1 MNENPPAAWQ
11 GLEPEQAAQ
20 RLAADGANE
29 LPQPAPRTLGRI
41 ALEALR
47 EPMLQ
52 LLLASVA
59 IYAALGDLHEA
70 AMLSA
75 FVAVSFAITLWQER
89 RTERVLETL
98 RELTSPR
105 ALVLRGGERLRIQGR
120 EVVVGDLLL
129 LGDGDRIAA
138 DAQLLAC
145 HDLLTD
151 ESLLSGESM
160 PVPKQAAAPDAG
172 PEATPDPSGLSQVY
186 AGTLVISGQGLA
198 RVTATG
204 ARSEIG
210 RIGKSLGEVEMP
222 ATPLWLET
230 RRLVRIFSLLGLGIS
245 LAVLLLYGWLRGD
258 WLGGVLAGLTLAM
271 SMLPQE
277 FLLILTVFTAM
288 GAWRLS
294 RQQVLTRRS
303 AAIETLGAATVLCSD
318 KTGTLTL
325 NRMAVA
331 ELVLASD
338 QGLQRWRA
346 DDPAAA
352 TLPAAFHALLD
363 ASWLASERE
372 PVDPM
377 EQAIHRLGQQQRHA
391 TERFDGFELV
401 HEYNLS
407 PELLAMSHVWQVPVQ
422 DTHEVA
428 VKGAPE
434 AVARLCQLAPERRQA
449 LLAAAQAMAGDG
461 LRVLAVARA
470 GFEGHDWPAT
480 QHGFDFELL
489 GLVGLSDPVR
499 PGVPEAVRDCRAAGI
514 RVLMI
519 TGDHPETARAIA
531 RQAGLEHQGELLT
544 GTELA
549 ALDDPALRERV
560 RTVAV
565 YARVRPEQKLRIV
578 EALKANGEVVA
589 MTGDGVN
596 DAPSLR
602 AAHIG
607 IAMGQRGTDVAREA
621 AALVL
626 LKDDFAS
633 MVGAIRAG
641 RGIFDNLR
649 KAMAY
654 VLAVHVPIAGL
665 SLLPLLLGWP
675 LVFMPVH
682 IAFLELVIDPV
693 ASLVFESEPQDPELM
708 RRPPRDPAAPL
719 FSLQL
724 IALSLLQGGLVLAGV
739 GALFAGLWLN
749 GIGEAQARAMTFVA
763 LVSASFGLV
772 LLKRGRDLRGLL
784 RPNPALLAIA
794 ALTAGLLA
802 LALLLPAARGLFQF
816 APLPLDW
823 VLGAGLLGLLAPA
836 AALPWQRRGRGRPPG

>member
-1 MNENPPAAWQ
+1 MNENPPAAWP
-11 GLEPEQAAQ
+11 GLTPEQAAQ
-20 RLAADGANE
+20 RLAADGPNE

-59 IYAALGDLHEA
+59 IYAALGDRHEA

-75 FVAVSFAITLWQER
+75 FVAVSLAITLWQER

-105 ALVLRGGERLRIQGR
+105 ALVLRGGERLRIQGS

-160 PVPKQAAAPDAG
+160 PVPKSPAAPDAG
-172 PEATPDPSGLSQVY
+172 PTDRNGLSQVY

-210 RIGKSLGEVEMP
+210 RIGKTLGEVEIP
-222 ATPLWLET
+222 ATPLLLET
-230 RRLVRIFSLLGLGIS
+230 RRLVRIFSVLGLGIS
-245 LAVLLLYGWLRGD
+245 LAVLLLYGWLRAD

-303 AAIETLGAATVLCSD
+303 AAIETLGAATVLCTD

-331 ELVLASD
+331 ELALESD

-346 DDPAAA
+346 DGAGEA

-377 EQAIHRLGQQQRHA
+377 EQAIHRLGQQQRNA
-391 TERFDGFELV
+391 AERFDGFELV

-422 DTHEVA
+422 ETHEVA

-434 AVARLCQLAPERRQA
+434 AVARLCQLDPERTQA
-449 LLAAAQAMAGDG
+449 LLATAHAMASNG

-470 GFEGHDWPAT
+470 SFEGHDWPAT
-480 QHGFDFELL
+480 QQGFDFELL

-499 PGVPEAVRDCRAAGI
+499 PGVPEAIRDCRAAGI
-514 RVLMI
+514 RVVMI
-519 TGDHPETARAIA
+519 TGDYPETARAIA
-531 RQAGLEHQGELLT
+531 RQAGLAHEGRLLT

-549 ALDDPALRERV
+549 ALDDQALRERV
-560 RTVAV
+560 KTVAV

-596 DAPSLR
+596 DAPSLK

-693 ASLVFESEPQDPELM
+693 ASLVFENEPQDGELM

-724 IALSLLQGGLVLAGV
+724 ILLSLLQGGLVLAVV
-739 GALFAGLWLN
+739 GGLFAGLWLN
-749 GIGEAQARAMTFVA
+749 GVGEAQARAMTFVA

-772 LLKRGRDLRGLL
+772 LLKRGMGLRGLL

-794 ALTAGLLA
+794 ALTVALLA

-816 APLPLDW
+816 AALPLEW

-836 AALPWQRRGRGRPPG
+836 AALPWQRRGLGKPPAPG